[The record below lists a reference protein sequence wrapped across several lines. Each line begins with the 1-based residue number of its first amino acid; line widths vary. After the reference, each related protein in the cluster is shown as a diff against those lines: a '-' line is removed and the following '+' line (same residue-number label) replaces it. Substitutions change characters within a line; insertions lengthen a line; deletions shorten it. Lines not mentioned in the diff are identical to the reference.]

1 MKRIELKITGERE
14 VHQSSDGKLSF
25 HIPMQMGRRNGR
37 KLIRSP
43 SGATIGTPW
52 DKEPTVLQTAL
63 ARGYRWMRMFES
75 GEVGS
80 IKEIGEIEGIDP
92 SYVSRMI
99 NLTTLAPWVIEAI
112 LDDKLPNDVTLF
124 ELAVDPVLLW
134 EDKPFVNQSV

>member
-14 VHQSSDGKLSF
+14 IHQSSDGKLSF
-25 HIPMQMGRRNGR
+25 RIPMQMRRRNGR

-43 SGATIGTPW
+43 SGETIGTPW

-75 GEVGS
+75 GQVGS

-99 NLTTLAPWVIEAI
+99 NLTVLAPWVIEAI
-112 LDDKLPNDVTLF
+112 LDDKMPDDVTLF
-124 ELAVDPVLLW
+124 ELAVDPMVLWSDQKL
-134 EDKPFVNQSV
+134 VNSI

>member
-25 HIPMQMGRRNGR
+25 HIPMKMGRRNGR
-37 KLIRSP
+37 KLIRSS
-43 SGATIGTPW
+43 SGETIGTPW
-52 DKEPTVLQTAL
+52 DKEPTVLQAAL
-63 ARGYRWMRMFES
+63 ARGHRWLRMFES
-75 GEVGS
+75 DEVDS

-112 LDDKLPNDVTLF
+112 LDDKMPDDVTLF
-124 ELAVDPVLLW
+124 ELAVDPAVLW
-134 EDKPFVNQSV
+134 KDQSMTGSN